1 MVIQSKNTA
10 LLLLSCIVV
19 FAGCSRREELGPTAE
34 LASAENIRKALNTGG
49 EGGAA
54 GAAVATGTGWGTLKG
69 KFVFGGNATPE
80 MDPYSVNKDMD
91 ACTIGGKAPLQE
103 TLLVEK
109 GSNGIANV
117 AIFVRAVSRVHDTA
131 SAGEGSK
138 LFDQKNCVFL
148 THVFPLTLGATMSIR
163 NSDAVGHN
171 TNIEGKNS
179 FNQTIPASA
188 AIDFKPQ
195 KEEAVPVAVRCSIH
209 PWMLAYFLPRK
220 NAYVAVTAPDGTF
233 EIPNLPDG
241 EELEFQV
248 WHESAV
254 GPGKS
259 LVLTTPEAKE
269 LKWSNKGR
277 FKVKL
282 AENETKEI
290 SLTVPPAAFGR

>member
-1 MVIQSKNTA
+1 MVIRTNTTAAA
-10 LLLLSCIVV
+10 LLLCFVV
-19 FAGCSRREELGPTAE
+19 FAGCNRRQELGPTAE
-34 LASAENIRKALNTGG
+34 VASAESIRKVLNTGG
-49 EGGAA
+49 EAGAA
-54 GAAVATGTGWGTLKG
+54 GAAVATGTGWATLKG
-69 KFVFGGNATPE
+69 KFIFDGTPPQME
-80 MDPYSVNKDMD
+80 PYVVNKDM
-91 ACTIGGKAPLQE
+91 ATCTIGGKSPLQE
-103 TLLVEK
+103 TLLVDESSK
-109 GSNGIANV
+109 GIANV
-117 AIFVRAVSRVHDTA
+117 AIFVRTVSRVHD
-131 SAGEGSK
+131 SAAAGAGSK

-148 THVFPLTLGATMSIR
+148 THVFPLTLGTTIDIK
-163 NSDAVGHN
+163 NSDPVGHN

-188 AIDFKPQ
+188 TIPFKPQ

-241 EELEFQV
+241 EDLEFQV

-259 LVLTTPEAKE
+259 LILTTPEAKE

-290 SLTVPPAAFGR
+290 SLTVPAAAFGR

>member
-1 MVIQSKNTA
+1 MVIRTNTTAAA
-10 LLLLSCIVV
+10 LLLCFVAL
-19 FAGCSRREELGPTAE
+19 AGCNRRQELGPTSE
-34 LASAENIRKALNTGG
+34 VASAEKIREVLNTGG
-49 EGGAA
+49 EAGAA
-54 GAAVATGTGWGTLKG
+54 GAAVATGTGWATLKG
-69 KFVFGGNATPE
+69 QFIFDGTPPQ
-80 MDPYSVNKDMD
+80 MDPYGVNKDTD
-91 ACTIGGKAPLQE
+91 ACTIGGQAPLQE
-103 TLLVEK
+103 TLLVDESSK
-109 GSNGIANV
+109 GIANV
-117 AIFVRAVSRVHDTA
+117 AIFARTVSRVHESA
-131 SAGEGSK
+131 AAGEGSK
-138 LFDQKNCVFL
+138 VFDQKNCVFL
-148 THVFPLTLGATMSIR
+148 THVFPLTLGTTIDIK

-188 AIDFKPQ
+188 SIPFKPQ
-195 KEEAVPVAVRCSIH
+195 KEEAVPVSVRCSIH

-259 LVLTTPEAKE
+259 LILTTPEAKE

-290 SLTVPPAAFGR
+290 SLTVPPAAFGK